1 MGVSM
6 STRVFH
12 GLLAAL
18 VLVGA
23 ACDKAQLLAPTGS
36 SVTLTALTQVVPT
49 GGSTQVTAFVIES
62 AGTPV
67 QNGTTVRFT
76 TNLGR
81 VDPSEVQTS
90 NGYASTT
97 FLAGSDSGVADVR
110 AISGSAGA
118 TDGGAASPSNVVQI
132 MVGAAAVETVILGA
146 NPSTVPAGGGT
157 VTLLATVSGA
167 AGRLLQGVPVTLV
180 TTAGQLS
187 SSVATT
193 DQNGQAR
200 SMLTTTAAASVT
212 ASAGTKTSAATMV
225 TVQPVVP
232 PTTATLAATA
242 DPVSPNNGHRW
253 TFTATVTSAAGGP
266 LPTSFAWDF
275 GDGVEIT
282 TNGNS
287 TAHVYGPS
295 TENTA
300 RIVRVTISLN
310 DGSHI
315 VAATEIL
322 IGDIIP

>member
-1 MGVSM
+1 M
-6 STRVFH
+6 SSRVFH
-12 GLLAAL
+12 GLLA
-18 VLVGA
+18 VLLLAGA
-23 ACDKAQLLAPTGS
+23 GCDKAQLLAPTGS
-36 SVTLTALTQVVPT
+36 SVTLTAFTQVVPT
-49 GGSTQVTAFVIES
+49 GGSTELTALVLES

-81 VDPSEVQTS
+81 VEPSEVQTS
-90 NGYASTT
+90 NGYASAT
-97 FLAGSDSGVADVR
+97 FLAGAESGVADVR

-118 TDGGAASPSNVVQI
+118 TSGDAGGSSPSNLVQI

-146 NPSTVPAGGGT
+146 NPSTVPAAGGT

-167 AGRLLQGVPVTLV
+167 AGRLLQGVPVTFV

-187 SSVATT
+187 SSVSTT

-200 SMLTTTAAASVT
+200 STLTTSAAASVT
-212 ASAGTKTSAATMV
+212 AAAGTKTSAVAMV

-232 PTTATLAATA
+232 PTTATLAATSDA
-242 DPVSPNNGHRW
+242 VTPNIGQRW

-282 TNGNS
+282 TNGNT
-287 TAHVYGPS
+287 TAHIYGPS

-300 RIVRVTISLN
+300 RIIRVTISLN
-310 DGSHI
+310 DGTHI

-322 IGDIIP
+322 IGNIIP